1 MTNEMK
7 MMLFKLAVLMVCVFE
22 LGYVLLNI
30 DSVVYDLGVVKTFWA
45 VFTPMMLIPVCFE
58 RNISSPEE
66 DS

>member
-22 LGYVLLNI
+22 LGYILLNVDTVI
-30 DSVVYDLGVVKTFWA
+30 YDFGAVKTFWA
-45 VFTPMMLIPVCFE
+45 VFVPMVLMPVCFE
-58 RNISSPEE
+58 GIVSSKGE